1 MTIPSRVTE
10 SSMTTKA
17 LSDLQRTAARG
28 QKIQQQISSGKLISR
43 PSDSPTGTVT
53 SLQLRGEVRATQQY
67 SRNADD
73 GLGWLGS
80 IQDTLGDTSNQ
91 ILRVRDLTVQALN
104 STSGDQGSRDAL
116 VAEIDNIKASL
127 IGSANT
133 KYMGRPVFGG
143 TTSGTVA
150 YDGSGN

>member
-10 SSMTTKA
+10 TSMHTRVLA
-17 LSDLQRTAARG
+17 DLQRTMARG
-28 QKIQQQISSGKLISR
+28 QKLRAQISGGKQLTR

-73 GLGWLGS
+73 GLGWLGT
-80 IQDTLGDTSNQ
+80 IQDKLGDASGQ

-104 STSGDQGSRDAL
+104 TTSTDPGAREAL
-116 VAEIDNIKASL
+116 AAEIDQVKDSL
-127 IGSANT
+127 IGVAN
-133 KYMGRPVFGG
+133 
-143 TTSGTVA
+143 
-150 YDGSGN
+150 